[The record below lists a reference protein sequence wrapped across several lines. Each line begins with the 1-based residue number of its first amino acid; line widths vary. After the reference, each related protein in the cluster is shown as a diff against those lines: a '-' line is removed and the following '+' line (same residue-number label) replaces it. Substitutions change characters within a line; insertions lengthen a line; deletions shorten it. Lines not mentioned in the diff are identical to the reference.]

1 MERINLGTDGSVVGT
16 GCIVEQEQQLL
27 NHSPSVLLH
36 AQVSSQYTMIV
47 IFFVKVMTL
56 LFSRF
61 LSCVMVR
68 CARRR
73 RSPGLKETALNQSL
87 CQPQAKSPGQHV
99 TSFCFIWMCSSVF
112 MNHLPTVL
120 GLCGSS
126 VLWRVM

>member
-16 GCIVEQEQQLL
+16 GCTVEQEHLL
-27 NHSPSVLLH
+27 NHSPSFLLH

-56 LFSRF
+56 LFSRI
-61 LSCVMVR
+61 LSCIMVR
-68 CARRR
+68 CVRRR
-73 RSPGLKETALNQSL
+73 RSRGLRETALNQSL
-87 CQPQAKSPGQHV
+87 CQPQAKNPGQHV
-99 TSFCFIWMCSSVF
+99 TSFSFIWMCSSVF
-112 MNHLPTVL
+112 MNHLPSLL

>member
-16 GCIVEQEQQLL
+16 GCTVEQEHLL

-56 LFSRF
+56 LFSRI
-61 LSCVMVR
+61 LSCIMVR
-68 CARRR
+68 CVRR
-73 RSPGLKETALNQSL
+73 RSRGLRETALNQSL
-87 CQPQAKSPGQHV
+87 CQPQAKNPGHV

-112 MNHLPTVL
+112 MNHLPSFL

-126 VLWRVM
+126 VLWGVM